1 MIHAIVTGHSQGLG
15 NEIARSLL
23 AKDVHVLG
31 ISRGSAPTLNQQ
43 FPGQFQEVS
52 LNFACADEVSQWL
65 GSGAMETFFSGCNTA
80 ILVNNAGVVK
90 PIGAPGTLGNDVVAQ
105 AVQVNV
111 TVPLMFANQFVLA
124 TADLTD
130 RRLAHISS
138 GAGHTPYAG
147 WSTYCATKAALDMHA
162 RAVALDNI
170 AGLSVVSMAP
180 GIIDTAMQA
189 TIRETEP
196 GQFPK
201 RDQFRQLKEE
211 GHLASPE
218 QVGGKL
224 ADYCLSENFGT
235 EPVDDIA
242 RWG

>member
-1 MIHAIVTGHSQGLG
+1 MMHAIVTGHSQGLG
-15 NEIARSLL
+15 HEITRALL
-23 AKDVHVLG
+23 EKGVRVMG
-31 ISRGSAPTLNQQ
+31 VSRGSAASLQETYPELL
-43 FPGQFQEVS
+43 QEVS
-52 LNFACADEVSQWL
+52 LDFAAAARVAEWL
-65 GSGAMETFFSGCNTA
+65 ASDAMTTFFSGCDTA
-80 ILVNNAGVVK
+80 LLVNNAGVVQ
-90 PIGAPGTLGNDVVAQ
+90 PIGAPGALAGDAVAR

-111 TVPLMFANQFVLA
+111 TAPLLFANQFVAA
-124 TADLTD
+124 TEAIGD

-170 AGLSVVSMAP
+170 NGLSVVSMAP

-189 TIRETEP
+189 TIRDAEP

-201 RDQFRQLKEE
+201 RDQFRQLKTE
-211 GHLASPE
+211 GRLASPE
-218 QVGGKL
+218 QVGHRL
-224 ADYCLSENFGT
+224 AAYCLSSHFGT